1 LQKLLSCGGNL
12 IMEKGGV
19 SGFLVKTSIE
29 RYINLPK
36 QSVFDI
42 EIGKLICFVKTNQ
55 VVAKMIQI
63 CQIL

>member
-1 LQKLLSCGGNL
+1 
-12 IMEKGGV
+12 MEKGGV